1 MPRLTLIGYRGTGKS
16 TVARLVADR
25 LGCGWRDA
33 DDVFERETGS
43 TIADHFREHG
53 EPSFR
58 DLEATILRRL
68 LADDE
73 SGVIATGGGVVL
85 REENRRLLR
94 QFGRPVL
101 WLDAPAEVI
110 LARLVGDPATAK
122 GRPPLS
128 AAGVL
133 AEVPAILAS
142 REPLYA
148 ATADLRIDVRGT
160 PQEVADRIGGALVRL
175 GAAGGAA

>member
-16 TVARLVADR
+16 TVARLVAER

-43 TIADHFREHG
+43 GIADHFRDHG

-58 DLEATILRRL
+58 ALEAMILQRL
-68 LADDE
+68 LDDDE
-73 SGVIATGGGVVL
+73 SGVVATGGGVVL

-94 QFGRPVL
+94 RRGRPVV

-110 LARLVGDPATAK
+110 LERLVGDPSTAK
-122 GRPPLS
+122 ARPALT

-148 ATADLRIDVRGT
+148 ATADLRIDARGT
-160 PQEVADRIGGALVRL
+160 PQEVAERIERALGRL
-175 GAAGGAA
+175 EGAGGAA